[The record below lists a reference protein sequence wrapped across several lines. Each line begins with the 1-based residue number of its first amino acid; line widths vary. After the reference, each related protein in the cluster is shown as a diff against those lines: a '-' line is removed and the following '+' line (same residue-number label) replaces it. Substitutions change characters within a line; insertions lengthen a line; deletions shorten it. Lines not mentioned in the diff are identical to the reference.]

1 MENVAISMANKFIKG
16 ANFTKLVASNKKQEL
31 ILVANFW
38 NGVGIYGTPSSIYGS
53 SKSFYVSFKNNNQI
67 FKLS

>member
-1 MENVAISMANKFIKG
+1 MENLAISMANKFIKG
-16 ANFTKLVASNKKQEL
+16 SNFTSLVASNKKQEL
-31 ILVANFW
+31 ILIANFW
-38 NGVGIYGTPSSIYGS
+38 NGVGIYGTASSLNGR